1 MRLISD
7 EQEDELIL
15 LYLTLKGVRKHML
28 SGRYV
33 PIEGMSPQQITA
45 NLCTTVIDG
54 MEKIFPEYGD
64 MDLSEGVLK
73 KNNPNEICN

>member
-1 MRLISD
+1 
-7 EQEDELIL
+7 
-15 LYLTLKGVRKHML
+15 ML

-64 MDLSEGVLK
+64 MDLSDGVLK